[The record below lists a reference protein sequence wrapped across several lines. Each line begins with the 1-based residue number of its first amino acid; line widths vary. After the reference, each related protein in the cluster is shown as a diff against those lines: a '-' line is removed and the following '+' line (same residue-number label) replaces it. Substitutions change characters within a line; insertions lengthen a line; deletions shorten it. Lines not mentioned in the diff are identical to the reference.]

1 MSSES
6 TVAKQLVRAVLLAD
20 DTLRTRVQGVVAGHL
35 RSTEAAT
42 LLQTK
47 PLIILETTGG
57 FARYHAA
64 LQDVTIELY
73 AYSKASSDEALDVY
87 DAAFQLLQEACCQAA
102 NVPMQGIMRE
112 LERPLDG
119 WNEQVGAW
127 FARGRW
133 TLKAIS

>member
-6 TVAKQLVRAVLLAD
+6 TVAKQLVRSVLLAND
-20 DTLRTRVQGVVAGHL
+20 PLRARVAAVVAGHL

-57 FARYHAA
+57 FARYFSA
-64 LQDVTIELY
+64 LQDVNLDIY
-73 AYSKASSDEALDVY
+73 CYSKASSDEALDVY
-87 DAAFQLLQEACCQAA
+87 DSVFQILQEACCQAA

-127 FARGRW
+127 FARGGW
-133 TLKAIS
+133 TLKAVS